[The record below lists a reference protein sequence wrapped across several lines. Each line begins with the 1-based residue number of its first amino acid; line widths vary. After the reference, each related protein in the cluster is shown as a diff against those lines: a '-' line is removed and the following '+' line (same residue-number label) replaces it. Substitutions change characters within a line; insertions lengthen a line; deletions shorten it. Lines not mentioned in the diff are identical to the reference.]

1 MNIYRLLAS
10 PVALLVAFGLLA
22 PAPAQKPP
30 STQKGAAP
38 QEETLPPPKPDP
50 QPKPADPV
58 QPENRPVRRLFPG
71 RQLSAEERQQRRERA
86 LDFGGQLLD
95 SLAGA
100 PVVSG
105 GAPGLEV
112 GRVNGG
118 LGALL
123 KALVVGDARIESIDL
138 ELDPAATD
146 FSKDMIKLRGNVA
159 LRSSAWS
166 NQPSRMELALAARV
180 EPGRL
185 VQGNVVPTRALL
197 DGHATVNTQTLALVN
212 YALVRYKQKLASE
225 QESAEKS
232 VTGATGAAKIDS
244 NDPDQKMQQRLN
256 EKLARIEK
264 IRSLDELAD
273 LLLYMSGLQLTATN
287 ERIERLQAEVDRA
300 ANDPAVNE
308 KTRND
313 LAAKLVEARRDRDR
327 MLDVKPRIQRSADGR
342 AMSVTLIME
351 RSEPLTGVQVERM
364 QVAVTDQVIDI
375 KALASLSRGLELY
388 PIIKPVVLG
397 TLQRLSTGDSRAIE
411 AVRIIV
417 AEPFARVRQF
427 IVGEEPRAREF

>member
-50 QPKPADPV
+50 QPKPADPA

-71 RQLSAEERQQRRERA
+71 RQLSAEDRQQRRERA

-100 PVVSG
+100 PAVTG
-105 GAPGLEV
+105 GAPGLDV

-146 FSKDMIKLRGNVA
+146 FSKDTIKLQGNVA

-180 EPGRL
+180 EPGKL
-185 VQGNVVPTRALL
+185 VQGNVLPTRALL
-197 DGHATVNTQTLALVN
+197 DGHVTVNTQTLALVN
-212 YALVRYKQKLASE
+212 YALVRYKQKLAADQKSALKSGASE
-225 QESAEKS
+225 Q
-232 VTGATGAAKIDS
+232 VDP

-256 EKLARIEK
+256 EKLARIEQ

-273 LLLYMSGLQLTATN
+273 LLLYVSGLQLTATN
-287 ERIERLQAEVDRA
+287 ERIERLQAAVDGAPGA
-300 ANDPAVNE
+300 APDD
-308 KTRND
+308 KTRD
-313 LAAKLVEARRDRDR
+313 EMAAKLVEARRDRDR
-327 MLDVKPRIQRSADGR
+327 MLDIKPRIQRSADGR
-342 AMSVTLIME
+342 ATSVTLIME

-397 TLQRLSTGDSRAIE
+397 TLQRLSTGDGRAIE